1 MTLALQPWPEDTTA
15 ASWGSIGSTEQMR
28 EDTSHAPRAD
38 ARGIVINDGGIFFFS
53 KLINRKGVLVSKINR
68 FPCCSRI

>member
-38 ARGIVINDGGIFFFS
+38 ARGIVINDGGIFFFFKTDKQERS
-53 KLINRKGVLVSKINR
+53 FGFKNQPISLL
-68 FPCCSRI
+68 